1 VGNEAQ
7 PSCFVIGPIGDE
19 LAPAGNEKRKTWED
33 AIEIWETVIAPACAS
48 VGLDPLRADQI
59 TDSGEITEQTFLHL
73 RDDDVV
79 IADLTQANPN
89 VMYEL
94 GLRHTK
100 HKLTIQ
106 IGEAGRLPFDVTVI
120 RTTRFVRTPHTLNQ
134 ARDRLVEALRTG
146 LAGGFQP
153 VTATRIW
160 NELPGGPTGEP
171 GLAVA
176 PESPTDEPGYMEK
189 IAEMEVALP
198 MLSVTLDQWSQVFV
212 EMNAVVVKATEDV
225 TASDARGGGMAGR
238 LLVANRLAAS
248 LTMLCDRLDAIVQ
261 TYSEQMQ
268 STDVGF
274 SALID
279 IIENDP
285 KQLQDA
291 LPLVEQ
297 VSKVSAI
304 FQESA
309 KTAVTTIEMTRG
321 MGKASRQ
328 LKAVSGR
335 IEHAIRAYLEIA
347 DSVHRWAI
355 RLEKLREATEQPVA
369 ASVPAPVPVSSRDRP
384 ARSRTGPRTR
394 TRST

>member
-1 VGNEAQ
+1 VMGQVEGPVAQ

-19 LAPAGNEKRKTWED
+19 LAEAGSEKRKAWED

-48 VGLDPLRADQI
+48 VGLNPLRADRI
-59 TDSGEITEQTFLHL
+59 SDAGEITEQTFLHL

-100 HKLTIQ
+100 NKLTIQ

-134 ARDRLVEALRTG
+134 ARDRLAEALRTG

-153 VTATRIW
+153 VTATRLW
-160 NELPGGPTGEP
+160 NELPGGPTDRP
-171 GLAVA
+171 VLAVA
-176 PESPTDEPGYMEK
+176 PESAPDEPGYMEK

-198 MLSVTLDQWSQVFV
+198 MLSGTLDKWTEVFG
-212 EMNAVVVKATEDV
+212 EMNAVMVKSSEDV
-225 TASDARGGGMAGR
+225 TASDGRGGGMAGR
-238 LLVANRLAAS
+238 LLIANRLAAS
-248 LTMLCDRLDAIVQ
+248 LTVLCDRLDAIVQ

-268 STDVGF
+268 SADVGI

-279 IIENDP
+279 IIEHDP

-297 VSKVSAI
+297 VSNVSVI
-304 FQESA
+304 FQDTATAA
-309 KTAVTTIEMTRG
+309 KTTIELTRNL
-321 MGKASRQ
+321 GKASRQ
-328 LKAVSGR
+328 LKAVTGR
-335 IEHAIRAYLEIA
+335 IERAIRAYLEIA
-347 DSVHRWAI
+347 ESVHRWAR
-355 RLEKLREATEQPVA
+355 RLEKLRDDADQPTTA
-369 ASVPAPVPVSSRDRP
+369 
-384 ARSRTGPRTR
+384 
-394 TRST
+394 